1 MRKSGGTLPTRW
13 PCLLSIDKK
22 IASNRNKS
30 IYSKRKKKSE
40 PIFKQRDRPFSVLYD
55 ISLLIE
61 SFFSC
66 GLKKCNLLDTYLI
79 VQFGAILFKKVK
91 FH

>member
-40 PIFKQRDRPFSVLYD
+40 PIFKQRDRPFSVLHE

-61 SFFSC
+61 SFFF
-66 GLKKCNLLDTYLI
+66 LWFKEMQLIRYLPNRAVWGYI
-79 VQFGAILFKKVK
+79 I
-91 FH
+91 